1 MARVKVGQRALIT
14 TFTQRMSEEL
24 AGYFNEMGI
33 KAHYLHAEIET
44 LERVEILRDLRMGV
58 YDVIVGINLLREG
71 IDLPE
76 VSLVGILDAD
86 KEGFLRSTSALIQTI
101 GRAARHIEG
110 KAILYANN
118 MTDSMKAAISE
129 TERRRK
135 IQEDYN
141 KAHGITPVS
150 IVKQIRD
157 LTDRVKIMVAD
168 QSGQPLP
175 DTQKPDLN
183 TMAKEDLYKLA
194 RELEK
199 EMKAAATNLEF
210 EKAAALRDQLYEL
223 RGALAL
229 TSADDLVIAADKPER
244 RPASGD
250 GRRRGR

>member
-1 MARVKVGQRALIT
+1 
-14 TFTQRMSEEL
+14 
-24 AGYFNEMGI
+24 
-33 KAHYLHAEIET
+33 
-44 LERVEILRDLRMGV
+44 
-58 YDVIVGINLLREG
+58 
-71 IDLPE
+71 
-76 VSLVGILDAD
+76 
-86 KEGFLRSTSALIQTI
+86 
-101 GRAARHIEG
+101 
-110 KAILYANN
+110 

-135 IQEDYN
+135 IQEDHN
-141 KAHGITPVS
+141 KAHGITPIS

-168 QSGQPLP
+168 EKGQPRP

-183 TMAKEDLYKLA
+183 SMAKEDLYKLA

-199 EMKAAATNLEF
+199 EMKTAATNLEF

>member
-1 MARVKVGQRALIT
+1 VKVGQRALIT

-33 KAHYLHAEIET
+33 KAHYLHAEVET

-135 IQEDYN
+135 IQEDHN

-168 QSGQPLP
+168 ESGQPLP
-175 DTQKPDLN
+175 DTHKPDLN
-183 TMAKEDLYKLA
+183 SMAKEDLYKLA

-229 TSADDLVIAADKPER
+229 TSADDLVISADKPER